1 MALDGAFLS
10 RLIQEISADAL
21 GAKVDRIFQPGR
33 EEILI
38 VLRWKGG
45 SGKLLLSAN
54 ADAARLQFTNA
65 AFENP
70 KTPPMFCMFLRKHLG
85 SARLVEIRQMGLDR
99 IVHLIFETQNELGDL
114 VKITVA
120 VEIMGRH
127 SNIIIVDQNNRIME
141 SIKHVDEEMSSV
153 RQVLP
158 GMTYTLPPKQNKL
171 DPRTASPEEIMARLD
186 SGRDVEL
193 PKALMDGVLGISP
206 IGAREIGYYVN
217 RGEHAPYSSLNGSQ
231 RDKLQFSLGRLGET
245 LRSPAGEGDLA
256 APTVVFDLSGK
267 PKDFSFLEIH
277 QYGHAVMTRGCDG
290 YCALLDTFYSE
301 RDLVERIRQR
311 SGALLHLLVTTTER
325 ITRKVAIQREEL
337 MQSTQREKLRQYGDL
352 LQTNLYRLEKGMS
365 SIRVENYFEE
375 GMPEVEIP
383 LDPSLTPSRN
393 AQRYYTEYR
402 KADTAEKKLK
412 ELIVQGE
419 LELEYLDSVFDSLS
433 RARTEAELNAVR
445 AELADQ
451 GYLRGDRGDRKKPER
466 QKPGGKGKKPAKEEK
481 LPPMK
486 YLSTDGFTILCGRN
500 NTQNDRLTLKDSR
513 NYDIWLHT
521 QKIPGSHTIIITDGK
536 EPPASTLEQAAII
549 AAYNSKAR
557 ESTRVAVDYTIVKNV
572 KKPNGAK
579 PGMVIY
585 DKYET
590 AIVTPDEQVVN
601 SLRSV

>member
-10 RLIQEISADAL
+10 RLVQEISLNALDAR
-21 GAKVDRIFQPGR
+21 VDRIFQPGR
-33 EEILI
+33 EEILF
-38 VLRWKGG
+38 VLRWRGG

-54 ADAARLQFTNA
+54 ADTARLQFTNA

-70 KTPPMFCMFLRKHLG
+70 KVPLMFCMFLRKHLG
-85 SARLVEIRQMGLDR
+85 NARLVEIRQLGLDR
-99 IVHLIFETQNELGDL
+99 IVHLIFETQNELGDM

-120 VEIMGRH
+120 AEIMGRH
-127 SNIIIVDQNNRIME
+127 SNIIVVDQNNRIME

-158 GMTYTLPPKQNKL
+158 GMPYILPPRQNKL
-171 DPRTASPEEIMARLD
+171 DPRAASPEEIIARLD
-186 SGRDVEL
+186 GGRDVEL
-193 PKALMDGVLGISP
+193 AKALMDAVLGVSP
-206 IGAREIGYYVN
+206 IVAREIAHYVN
-217 RGEHAPYSSLNGSQ
+217 RGEHVPYSALTESQ
-231 RDKLQFSLGRLGET
+231 RDKLRFILGRLGDI
-245 LRSPAGEGDLA
+245 LRSPVGQSDLA
-256 APTVVFDLSGK
+256 SPTVVFDTGGK

-277 QYGHAVMTRGCDG
+277 QYGHSLLTQGCDG
-290 YCALLDTFYSE
+290 YSALLDTFYSE
-301 RDLVERIRQR
+301 RDLAERMRQR
-311 SGALLHLLVTTTER
+311 SNHLLRLLVTTTER
-325 ITRKVAIQREEL
+325 ITRKMAVQKEEL
-337 MQSTQREKLRQYGDL
+337 MQSTQRETLRQYGDL
-352 LQTNLYRLEKGMS
+352 LQTNLYRLEKGMAS
-365 SIRVENYFEE
+365 VRVENFFEE
-375 GMPEVEIP
+375 GMPEIDIP
-383 LDPSLTPSRN
+383 LDPALTPSRN
-393 AQRYYTEYR
+393 AQKYYSDYR

-412 ELIVQGE
+412 ELIAQE
-419 LELEYLDSVFDSLS
+419 EEELEYLDSVFDALS

-451 GYLRGDRGDRKKPER
+451 GYLHDRKNNEK

-486 YLSTDGFTILCGRN
+486 YLSADGFTILCGRN
-500 NTQNDRLTLKDSR
+500 NVQNDRLTLKDSR

-521 QKIPGSHTIIITDGK
+521 QKIPGSHTIIITDGR
-536 EPPASTLEQAAII
+536 EPPASTIEQAAVI

-590 AIVTPDEQVVN
+590 AIVTPDEALVN

>member
-10 RLIQEISADAL
+10 RLIQEISIDAI

-33 EEILI
+33 EEILF

-54 ADAARLQFTNA
+54 ADTARIQFTNA

-70 KTPPMFCMFLRKHLG
+70 KSPPMFCMFLRKYLG
-85 SARLVEIRQMGLDR
+85 SARLVEIRQIGLDR
-99 IVHLIFETQNELGDL
+99 IVHLVFETQNELGDL
-114 VKITVA
+114 IKITVA

-127 SNIIIVDQNNRIME
+127 SNIIIIDQNNKIME

-158 GMTYTLPPKQNKL
+158 GMSYTLPPRQNKL
-171 DPRTASPEEIMARLD
+171 DPRTALPEDIIARLD

-193 PKALMDGVLGISP
+193 SKALMDTVLGISP
-206 IGAREIGYYVN
+206 IVAREIAHYVN
-217 RGEHAPYSSLNGSQ
+217 RNEHSPLSALTESQ
-231 RDKLQFSLGRLGET
+231 RDKLNFILGQLGEI
-245 LRSPAGEGDLA
+245 LRSQVGKGDSA
-256 APTVVFDLSGK
+256 APTVVFDLNGK

-277 QYGHAVMTRGCDG
+277 QYGHSVMTRGCDG
-290 YCALLDTFYSE
+290 YSSLLDVFYSE

-311 SGALLHLLVTTTER
+311 SNNLLCLLVTTTER
-325 ITRKVAIQREEL
+325 TSRKVAIQKEEL
-337 MQSTQREKLRQYGDL
+337 MQCTQREKLRQYGDL
-352 LQTNLYRLEKGMS
+352 LQANLHRMEKGNS
-365 SIRVENYFEE
+365 SIRVENFFEE
-375 GMPEVEIP
+375 GLPEIEIP

-412 ELIVQGE
+412 ELISQGE
-419 LELEYLDSVFDSLS
+419 EELEYLDSVFDALS

-445 AELADQ
+445 LELAEQ
-451 GYLRGDRGDRKKPER
+451 GYLRGERKKDQK
-466 QKPGGKGKKPAKEEK
+466 QKPGSKGKKPAKEEK

-486 YLSTDGFTILCGRN
+486 YVSTDGFTILCGRN

-513 NYDIWLHT
+513 NYDIWFHT

-590 AIVTPDEQVVN
+590 AIVTPDENLVN